1 MVDCQM
7 PLMATSRMTPHH
19 ETPDHRPTG
28 QDGKNRRHWPWSG
41 NGAGPGKIPPP
52 VLHVRNRYFLLLDF
66 LVLCVTATIA
76 LFLRVENLAMMER
89 FAAPLVLFTAVALMI
104 RLIVFYRFELYRR
117 YWRYASVE
125 ELVQIAAAVLVSTL
139 IIVLVVFSVRIPA
152 LGICPRW
159 PIACGLPRSIP
170 FIDALLVLLAV
181 GGTRFSLRLYELWTS
196 RARMT
201 PSTRRVLVVGAGDAG
216 SLIVKEMRANP
227 QLSLNPVGFVDDNPQ
242 KLGARIHG
250 VRVLGNRHNI
260 PALVREERVDEV
272 IIAMPTASGKVI
284 REVVKVCEQAS
295 TPARTMPGIYELL
308 GGTVSV
314 NELRTVQIEDL
325 LRREPVWTDTAAV
338 EELIRGRRVLITGA
352 GGSIGGE
359 LCRQVLRFV
368 PAELILLGHGENSIF
383 EIHSELVQLSKRLAT
398 AVVLSPVIVDVRF
411 AYRLQSVLQKHRPH
425 IIFHAAAHKHVPLME
440 QNPTEAVSNNV
451 LGTRNLL
458 DAALDT
464 EVERFVMISSDK
476 AVNPTSIMGA
486 TKRAA
491 ELLVMQA
498 AQHSGRP
505 YVAVRFG
512 NVLGSRGSVVLTFK
526 RQIANGGPIT
536 ITHPDI
542 DRFFMTIPEAVQLVL
557 QAAAL
562 GSGGEVFVLDMGEP
576 IKIVDLATDLIEL
589 SGLEVGRD
597 IDIVYTGLRPGE
609 KLSEELFVA
618 GESHGRTLHE
628 KIFIADN
635 ASSFVPE
642 SMDTTVD
649 SLALA
654 VLKDSRDQ
662 IIAGLSALIPE
673 YRPKSA
679 TPGPQTTSLPPMVEQ
694 PL

>member
-1 MVDCQM
+1 
-7 PLMATSRMTPHH
+7 MTPHH
-19 ETPDHRPTG
+19 ETPDHPPTE
-28 QDGKNRRHWPWSG
+28 QDGTNPRQRPWNSD
-41 NGAGPGKIPPP
+41 GAGVGKAPSP

-66 LVLCVTATIA
+66 VILCVTATVA
-76 LFLRVENLAMMER
+76 LFLRVDSVATMER
-89 FAAPLVLFTAVALMI
+89 FAASLVLFTVVALII
-104 RLIVFYRFELYRR
+104 RLVVFYRFELYRR

-125 ELVQIAAAVLVSTL
+125 ELVQIAAAVLVSTM
-139 IIVLVVFSVRIPA
+139 IIVVVVFGVRIPA
-152 LGICPRW
+152 LGICERW
-159 PIACGLPRSIP
+159 PVACGLPRSIP

-181 GGTRFSLRLYELWTS
+181 GGVRFSLRLYDLWTR
-196 RARMT
+196 RAQMAPT
-201 PSTRRVLVVGAGDAG
+201 TRRVLVVGAGDAG
-216 SLIVKEMRANP
+216 ALIVKEMRANP

-242 KLGARIHG
+242 KLGARIHS
-250 VRVLGNRHNI
+250 VRVLGNRQDI
-260 PALVREERVDEV
+260 PELVREQRVDEV

-284 REVVKVCEQAS
+284 RDVVKVCEQAN

-359 LCRQVLRFV
+359 LCRQVLRFE

-383 EIHSELVQLSKRLAT
+383 EIHGELLQLAKRLAPS
-398 AVVLSPVIVDVRF
+398 AVLSPVIVDVRF
-411 AYRLQSVLQKHRPH
+411 VDRLQQVMQQHRPH

-440 QNPTEAVSNNV
+440 QNPAEAVSNNI
-451 LGTRNLL
+451 LGARNLL
-458 DAALDT
+458 RAALDAG
-464 EVERFVMISSDK
+464 VERFVMISSDK

-486 TKRAA
+486 TKRAT

-498 AQHSGRP
+498 AQQSGRP

-526 RQIANGGPIT
+526 RQIASGGPVT
-536 ITHPDI
+536 ITHPDM

-576 IKIVDLATDLIEL
+576 VKIVDLATDLIEL

-618 GESHGRTLHE
+618 GESYGRTLHE
-628 KIFIADN
+628 KIFTADN
-635 ASSFVPE
+635 ASSFVP
-642 SMDTTVD
+642 DGLDATVD
-649 SLALA
+649 ALALA
-654 VLKDSRDQ
+654 ALKNDRGQ
-662 IIAGLSALIPE
+662 IIAGLSGLIPE
-673 YRPKSA
+673 YRPMFA
-679 TPGPQTTSLPPMVEQ
+679 TPGLQPAQLAPVVEQ
-694 PL
+694 SL